1 MLRDGNTTCVTTMFP
16 LFDSPSSSITYYG
29 KRGNG
34 VVGLVFSKMISKWD
48 ECMDSCRSDGSILLM
63 KKYN

>member
-1 MLRDGNTTCVTTMFP
+1 MFP